1 MKLSV
6 LRRNTK
12 STDGCIWEFQS
23 GQRVGEPTANLCFLI
38 AERDNPKHRAASARL
53 QLEHVEALRAG
64 GEKQAEAWRKIQ
76 TRALAEAV
84 LLGWWNL
91 DDDAGQPIAYSADE
105 AEKLLA
111 ASSLWPVRNFVED
124 ASSTLA
130 GYRSELEEQAK
141 GN

>member
-12 STDGCIWEFQS
+12 STEGCIWEFQT
-23 GQRVGEPTANLCFLI
+23 GQRVSEPTSNLCFLI

-53 QLEHVEALRAG
+53 QFEHVEALRAG
-64 GEKQAEAWRKIQ
+64 GEKQAEAWKKIQ

-111 ASSLWPVRNFVED
+111 DASLWPVRNFIED

>member
-12 STDGCIWEFQS
+12 STDGCIWEFQT

-38 AERDNPKHRAASARL
+38 AERDNPKHRAAFARL
-53 QLEHVEALRAG
+53 TLEHVDAFRAG
-64 GEKQAEAWRKIQ
+64 GAKAEAAGKKIE

-111 ASSLWPVRNFVED
+111 DASLWPVRNFIED
-124 ASSTLA
+124 ASRTLA